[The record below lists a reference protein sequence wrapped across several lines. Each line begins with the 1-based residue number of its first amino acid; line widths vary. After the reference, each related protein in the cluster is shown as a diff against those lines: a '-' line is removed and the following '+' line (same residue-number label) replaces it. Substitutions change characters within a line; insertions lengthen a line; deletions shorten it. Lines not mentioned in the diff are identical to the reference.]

1 LIGRVAWP
9 ANSFEK
15 RTLLVLVTGFRIA
28 VSAVRT
34 YHSMAET
41 PSAKNRRQGLLVVA
55 RYISSSREDL
65 MHAVVRNYSGT
76 GAKELFDLLEARKGE
91 VESLIRSVTGFVAY
105 SLIRT
110 GDGGISVTVC
120 QDKAG
125 TDESLQLAKNW
136 IQENA
141 VDLDTS
147 APSVSEGSVIVQ
159 LS

>member
-1 LIGRVAWP
+1 
-9 ANSFEK
+9 
-15 RTLLVLVTGFRIA
+15 
-28 VSAVRT
+28 
-34 YHSMAET
+34 MAEARW
-41 PSAKNRRQGLLVVA
+41 AKNQRQDLFLVAGQITQV
-55 RYISSSREDL
+55 RESL

>member
-1 LIGRVAWP
+1 
-9 ANSFEK
+9 
-15 RTLLVLVTGFRIA
+15 
-28 VSAVRT
+28 
-34 YHSMAET
+34 
-41 PSAKNRRQGLLVVA
+41 
-55 RYISSSREDL
+55 

-76 GAKELFDLLEARKGE
+76 GATELFDLLEARKGE

-125 TDESLQLAKNW
+125 TDESLQVARNW

-141 VDLDTS
+141 ADLDTA